1 MFRSLMPFGRPIE
14 SGSADNPIVSLQRQV
29 NSLFEDMFHGIPV
42 FSRTGGSVF
51 EPSMDVKET
60 DKAIEV
66 EAELPGVDQKDVQV
80 TVEDG
85 TLTVKGEKK
94 VEKEESR
101 AGYYMSERHYGS
113 FFRSIGLPPGVDME
127 KISAD
132 FANGVL
138 KVTLPKV
145 PEAQTKVKKIEVKA
159 GKQSG

>member
-1 MFRSLMPFGRPIE
+1 MFRSLMPFGRPLE

-29 NSLFEDMFHGIPV
+29 NSLFEHMFHGIPV
-42 FSRTGGSVF
+42 FSRNGGSVF

-94 VEKEESR
+94 SKKRNREPVTTCPS
-101 AGYYMSERHYGS
+101 ATMA
-113 FFRSIGLPPGVDME
+113 RSSV
-127 KISAD
+127 
-132 FANGVL
+132 
-138 KVTLPKV
+138 
-145 PEAQTKVKKIEVKA
+145 
-159 GKQSG
+159 QSGCRPAWIWKRFPRISPTACSR